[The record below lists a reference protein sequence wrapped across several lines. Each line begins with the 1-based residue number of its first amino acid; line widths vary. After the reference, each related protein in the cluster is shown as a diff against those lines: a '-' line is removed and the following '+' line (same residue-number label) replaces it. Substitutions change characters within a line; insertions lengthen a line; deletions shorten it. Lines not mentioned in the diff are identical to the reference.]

1 MKYLKAYARI
11 CFRHSEKDCD
21 GCPFS
26 ANKTGMDSCLK
37 FILKNPEDA
46 QMMII
51 NYAKALK
58 EKRDEE
64 ARRQRELDEFWGDK

>member
-11 CFRHSEKDCD
+11 CVRHSENDCD

-26 ANKTGMDSCLK
+26 ANKTGMDSCLN

>member
-11 CFRHSEKDCD
+11 CVRHSEMDCE